1 MIKDIPVKFLKSYKF
16 DENSYLDSSVLNEF
30 GEYFDVVLSKASLQE
45 QMQWYYNMF
54 KVGVYVDTGFAH
66 VLQHHHTTRE
76 YITYCNDNELA
87 SKAFSG
93 AYGSVIGANTDR
105 KPVGGGTIEPVDDGY
120 ILDGEVP
127 WVTNALS
134 ANYLITICLD
144 KSDNVLKRV
153 LVDLDKVEHTA
164 SNPFSK
170 PIGMSYARPG
180 VITFD
185 NQIIPKEWQIGVVD
199 WPVWD
204 EDMFRL
210 RVLTSLCFL
219 TNMAANIQS
228 LFNEVEEFALNQERH
243 NEIAVLKVK
252 NNVMTFIDVWINRL
266 QQYKNIKNDQ
276 LFFQSYHQ
284 IYVFGKKT
292 LIEVINLSR
301 ELGIQK
307 HSFDGEP
314 SRVYRNAMTF
324 SSHMTKLQEFKNVWG
339 QSKVFNTEQYIK
351 HLMNYHINGIEIP
364 TDLY

>member
-1 MIKDIPVKFLKSYKF
+1 MIKDIPVKFLRSYKF
-16 DENSYLDSSVLNEF
+16 DENGYLDNSVLAEF
-30 GEYFDVVLSKASLQE
+30 EEYFDVVLSKAPLQE

-54 KVGVYVDTGFAH
+54 KVGVHIDTGFAH

-76 YITYCNDNELA
+76 YISYCNDAELA
-87 SKAFSG
+87 KKAFSG
-93 AYGSVIGANTDR
+93 NYGSVIGANTDR
-105 KPVGGGTIEPVDDGY
+105 KPSNGATIEPVNGGY
-120 ILDGEVP
+120 ILNGEVP
-127 WVTNALS
+127 WATNALT

-153 LVDLDKVEHTA
+153 LVDLDKTENVVGH
-164 SNPFSK
+164 PFSK

-185 NQIIPKEWQIGVVD
+185 NQLIPREWQIGVVD

-204 EDMFRL
+204 ESMFKL

-219 TNMAANIQS
+219 TNMTANIQA
-228 LFNEVEEFALNQERH
+228 LFNEVEEFALKQQRH
-243 NEIAVLKVK
+243 NEIGFIKVK
-252 NNVMTFIDVWINRL
+252 NSVMTAIDVWINRL
-266 QQYKNIKNDQ
+266 QQYDSIKNDQ

-292 LIEVINLSR
+292 LLEVINLSR

-307 HSFDGEP
+307 HTFDGEP

-324 SSHMTKLQEFKNVWG
+324 SSHMTKIQEFKNVWG
-339 QSKVFNTEQYIK
+339 QSEVFNTEEYIR